1 MVNSPS
7 DSEKILQLIAKY
19 ADDTK
24 AEDIVILDMREIVNF
39 CDYFVISS
47 GNNER
52 HVRAIAENIYD
63 GLRKDGFSVPR
74 PQASLRNNWVVFDFG
89 DIIVHVFEKELREFY
104 SLEYLWQDA
113 KKIDWKA

>member
-1 MVNSPS
+1 MASSPS
-7 DSEKILQLIAKY
+7 NSEIILKLIAKC

-39 CDYFVISS
+39 CDYFLICS

-52 HVRAIAENIYD
+52 HVRAIADNITE
-63 GLRKDGFSVPR
+63 GLAKGGYSVPR
-74 PQASLRNNWVVFDFG
+74 PQSSIKSNWVVYDFG
-89 DIIVHVFEKELREFY
+89 EIIVHIFEKDLREFY

-113 KKIDWKA
+113 KRIDWNT